1 MVSTGTIQ
9 FSVQQSIHLVCGLMG
24 KYENPWNP
32 SVKQIPILINYKK
45 IDQRKRPCKFI
56 TCVLSIVCTIAWH

>member
-1 MVSTGTIQ
+1 
-9 FSVQQSIHLVCGLMG
+9 MG

-56 TCVLSIVCTIAWH
+56 TCVLFCTIACSNTKNDKLKCRNC